1 MWLRE
6 RANLIW
12 RTAQWFARV
21 AALGAVTLALS
32 GCQRQEPVEENTS
45 APSQTAASPAGESTV
60 AAPSAGGL
68 DPVPM
73 TDLESAELLKLNQ
86 PWKGDL
92 DQLGERRYI
101 RALVAFNRTTYFIDH
116 AQQRGMAYDSL
127 VEFEKELRAS
137 SGRGV
142 IAPKI
147 MIIPTHRDR
156 LLPALAA
163 GYGDLAIGNLTI
175 TPERR
180 KSVDFSDP
188 VLDNVKEL
196 VVTGPSAPPIADL
209 DDLSGKEVHVRPSS
223 SYHESLVALNERF
236 RREGKEPVVIR
247 PADELLENED
257 LIQMVDAGIIGV
269 TIIDDHIANFW
280 TRLYDRAKAR
290 EDLVVRS
297 GGQIAWAI
305 RQNAPELKSVV
316 NEFVKTRRAGTMF
329 GNLMLKRYLGSVE
342 HLRNPTADVEIG
354 RFRELADFFRKYGDQ
369 YDLPWLLL
377 AAQGFQESRLDQS
390 RRSAAGAVGVMQVK
404 PSTAADVGV
413 PDISSAENNIRA
425 GVKYLRFMVD
435 QYFKDAPMDRLN
447 KGLFALASYNAG
459 PARVAGLRRKAEQ
472 MGLDPNKWFNHVE
485 IVASREI
492 GRETVDYVGN
502 IYKYYTA
509 YKSISGLREKRRS
522 AAAQK

>member
-6 RANLIW
+6 RTNLIW
-12 RTAQWFARV
+12 RQARWFARV
-21 AALGAVTLALS
+21 AALVAVTFALS

-45 APSQTAASPAGESTV
+45 APNHTAASPSV
-60 AAPSAGGL
+60 SATNL
-68 DPVPM
+68 VPM

-101 RALVAFNRTTYFIDH
+101 RALVAFNRTNYFIDH
-116 AQQRGMAYDSL
+116 AEQRGMAYDAL
-127 VEFEKELRAS
+127 VEFEKELRARA
-137 SGRGV
+137 GRDV

-147 MIIPTHRDR
+147 VIIPTSRDR

-180 KSVDFSDP
+180 KSVDFSDSF
-188 VLDNVKEL
+188 LDDVKEL
-196 VVTGPSAPPIADL
+196 IVTGPSAPSIAGL

-223 SYHESLVALNERF
+223 SYHESLEALNERF

-247 PADELLENED
+247 PADELLEDED
-257 LIQMVDAGIIGV
+257 LIQMVDAGVIGV
-269 TIIDDHIANFW
+269 TVVDDHIAKFW
-280 TRLYDRAKAR
+280 SQLYDRVKVR
-290 EDLVVRS
+290 DDLVVLS
-297 GGQIAWAI
+297 GSQKAWAL
-305 RQNAPELKSVV
+305 RQNTPELKSVV
-316 NEFVKTRRAGTMF
+316 NEFLKPRRAGTMF
-329 GNLMLKRYLGSVE
+329 GNLMRRRYLTSVE
-342 HLRNPTADVEIG
+342 RLRNPTAEAEIG

-404 PSTAADVGV
+404 PATAADVGV

-425 GVKYLRFMVD
+425 GVKYMRFMID

-447 KGLFALASYNAG
+447 RGLFALASYNAG

-509 YKSISGLREKRRS
+509 YKSISGLREKRRG
-522 AAAQK
+522 AAAQR